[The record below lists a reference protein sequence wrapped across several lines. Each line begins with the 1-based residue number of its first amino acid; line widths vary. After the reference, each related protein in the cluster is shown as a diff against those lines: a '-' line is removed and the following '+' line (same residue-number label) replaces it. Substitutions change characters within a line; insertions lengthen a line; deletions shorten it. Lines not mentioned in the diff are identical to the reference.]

1 MNYTFGKKRKNN
13 KKIKKNDK
21 KEIEKMTTGER
32 IVTLLRKQGLSQK
45 QLAERIGVTEATI
58 SRYMTGDRTPKSSIL
73 ANIATALHTT
83 SDYLL
88 GNEEDGNIEKDYP
101 QICRLIARNAN
112 KMTKSQKKELLNVLF
127 NEE

>member
-1 MNYTFGKKRKNN
+1 
-13 KKIKKNDK
+13 
-21 KEIEKMTTGER
+21 
-32 IVTLLRKQGLSQK
+32 
-45 QLAERIGVTEATI
+45 
-58 SRYMTGDRTPKSSIL
+58 MTGDRTPKSSIL